1 MGARDQRVYN
11 VSYYGRH
18 RDEEIARVTGRQ
30 RATLEFLRDLR
41 RTPCVDCGG
50 VFSPWVMDFDH
61 RDPTRKA
68 FNVMSGR
75 AMLMSRSRLMAEIDK
90 CDIVCA
96 NCHATRT
103 YKWLL
108 ARERTFTGKSRRLE
122 EKRLYWRAH
131 AKLLEQLRDV
141 PCADCGVRFP
151 SYVMQF
157 DHRDSADKKYTVTR
171 MIGRAGRAK
180 ILTEAAKCDI
190 VCANCHRERTYRR
203 RPVMRVW
210 RSGSARPFQG

>member
-1 MGARDQRVYN
+1 MASTRDQRPYN

-18 RDEEIARVTGRQ
+18 RDQEIARVTRRQ
-30 RATLEFLRDLR
+30 RATLEFLRKLR
-41 RTPCVDCGG
+41 RRPCVDCGG

-61 RDPTRKA
+61 RDPTKKS

-96 NCHATRT
+96 NCHAART
-103 YKWLL
+103 YRWLL
-108 ARERTFTGKSRRLE
+108 ARDTATPGRSGRLE
-122 EKRLYWRAH
+122 EKRRYWRAH

-141 PCADCGVRFP
+141 PCADCGRRFP
-151 SYVMQF
+151 FYVMQF
-157 DHRDSADKKYTVTR
+157 DHRDASDKKYTVTR

-180 ILTEAAKCDI
+180 IMEEAAKCDI

-203 RPVMRVW
+203 RTA
-210 RSGSARPFQG
+210 SAGVL